1 MKMKIAKPILW
12 NGEEKKV
19 GDIVDVI
26 EEIIQHYKRLGI
38 LADIEENKIDEKK
51 NTKKGDK

>member
-26 EEIIQHYKRLGI
+26 EEIIQHYTRLGI